1 MPPSPRRCSALR
13 AGSSVLWVPMP
24 LDPLVPSVGS
34 RHRRVSFLPYTFMRE
49 CRLRG
54 RGSNP
59 NRGIVFVDVPPRNFS
74 KRIPVESPKDSCTGR
89 SDRTK
94 NRRNDDPLR
103 RRTRKYIQQVDDTK
117 LRSRSHPGVVE
128 LHSGSAAGIGPS
140 GTGCRLNP
148 PPKLMINALRALPRA
163 GEPVLR
169 CMPSSR
175 PARVGNRRPVRSER
189 RPQRQGC
196 LRQPLRTAAWPVAD
210 RPPFQ

>member
-13 AGSSVLWVPMP
+13 ASSNVLRVPMP

-103 RRTRKYIQQVDDTK
+103 RRTRNYIQQVDDTK
-117 LRSRSHPGVVE
+117 LLSRSHPGVVE
-128 LHSGSAAGIGPS
+128 MHSG
-140 GTGCRLNP
+140 
-148 PPKLMINALRALPRA
+148 
-163 GEPVLR
+163 V
-169 CMPSSR
+169 
-175 PARVGNRRPVRSER
+175 RRPVLA
-189 RPQRQGC
+189 PQRYRLPAIPTPKTDAQRSPC
-196 LRQPLRTAAWPVAD
+196 SSARRRTSAALYAFITSRSCRQPTT
-210 RPPFQ
+210 RPF